1 MFGSHLSVAG
11 GLVNALHE
19 AERLRFDT
27 VQVFTK
33 NQRQWASKPL
43 DSAAASEWNAEL
55 ARLGWRGRP
64 VAHNSYLVNM
74 ASPDESGDGFLERS
88 IESMRDEIERCAAL
102 GIPFLVAHP
111 GAHLIKDGPLSP
123 EQRVEHGLV
132 RIAASMKRLL
142 RETRGMAVTVC
153 LENTAGGGTNLG
165 RTFEELARLRQLIL
179 AEAGPDADLPGPDQR
194 GKGGRVGFCVDTCH
208 ALAAGYDIAA
218 DGPPPG
224 DPAGRFRR
232 RTFAEAHA
240 LGRALLER
248 IDALCGLANLRV
260 LHLNDSLGALG
271 SRLDRHAHIG
281 QGKVAPGA
289 FAAIVSDP
297 RLAALPMILET
308 PKEPGPDGQD
318 MDITNLAMLRQLAAL
333 AEHPEQAADPVPSHA
348 AAPKMKS
355 PAATTRPAKPAKRD
369 ATASPAKKPGKA
381 AAKSSAKPAT
391 KLPASK
397 LPASKKAAAPATPAR
412 ARGDKAQVKTSPA
425 RPARAPTAARRR
437 GGTAE

>member
-43 DSAAASEWNAEL
+43 DPAAASEWNAEL

-74 ASPDESGDGFLERS
+74 ASPDESSDGFLERS

-111 GAHLIKDGPLSP
+111 GAHLIKEGPLSP

-165 RTFEELARLRQLIL
+165 RTFEELARLRELIL

-224 DPAGRFRR
+224 DPAGQSRR

-240 LGRALLER
+240 LGRVLLER

-289 FAAIVSDP
+289 FGAIVSDP
-297 RLAALPMILET
+297 RLAHVPMILET

-318 MDITNLAMLRQLAAL
+318 MDIANLAMLRRLAAL
-333 AEHPEQAADPVPSHA
+333 AEHPGQAEDPAASHA
-348 AAPKMKS
+348 AAAKMK
-355 PAATTRPAKPAKRD
+355 PTQVTKPAKR
-369 ATASPAKKPGKA
+369 AAAASPAKKPGKA
-381 AAKSSAKPAT
+381 AAKSATKPAT
-391 KLPASK
+391 KS
-397 LPASKKAAAPATPAR
+397 PASKKAAAPANPAR
-412 ARGDKAQVKTSPA
+412 ARGAKPDVKTSPA
-425 RPARAPTAARRR
+425 RPARKPSAAPRR
-437 GGTAE
+437 GGPAR